1 MTDDNPLQESV
12 QLGNLTPEQVADD
25 SDEGKAFIQQFVRSR
40 ASRLDYDPDLYDVA
54 ISAEGAVTAHRKP
67 GKDVPEVEVDM
78 PDDDGENKHERDE
91 SDAGSDD
98 DESIVD
104 KLKNVWKSE

>member
-1 MTDDNPLQESV
+1 
-12 QLGNLTPEQVADD
+12 LTAEQVADD

-54 ISAEGAVTAHRKP
+54 ISADGTVTAHRKP
-67 GKDVPEVEVDM
+67 AKDVPEVELDL

-91 SDAGSDD
+91 SDGDVNPDDD
-98 DESIVD
+98 DESVID
-104 KLKNVWKSE
+104 KLKNAWKSE